1 MRSIKIV
8 ATSRYLPKRKVD
20 LKELASLLNVTED
33 FILSRT
39 GIETRYYVENESL
52 DYLANMAAKD
62 LIESANIDKNSIDMI
77 IVATTTTNILMPG
90 VSYKVQKE
98 LEIKNCICLDILAG
112 CAGFINAFDVARM
125 YIALG
130 KCNNALIIG
139 ADVLSKYTNKN
150 DISTA
155 VVLSDGAGAVFIEKT
170 DDEKKYVSDIVSEG
184 SKGDILTC
192 NVNDYIYMNGKEIYK
207 YAITETVK
215 SVQRLLDM
223 SNEDLDSISY
233 IVPHQANLRIIESV
247 VNKLK
252 MTDSKMFKNI
262 QNVGNTFCA
271 SIPIALNDMFKN
283 GLLKEKDKIVLLGFG
298 GGLNTGSILI
308 EI

>member
-1 MRSIKIV
+1 MENIRIV
-8 ATSRYLPKRKVD
+8 ATSSYLPKRKVNS
-20 LKELASLLNVTED
+20 KELASMLNVAED

-52 DYLANMAAKD
+52 DYLANMAAKK
-62 LIESANIDKNSIDMI
+62 LIEDAKIDKNSVDMI

-125 YIALG
+125 YIAMG
-130 KCNNALIIG
+130 KCNNAIIIG

-155 VVLSDGAGAVFIEKT
+155 VVLSDGAGAVFIERT
-170 DDEKKYVSDIVSEG
+170 SDEKKYVSDIVSEG

-215 SVQRLLDM
+215 SVQRILDM
-223 SNEDLDSISY
+223 SNESLDSISY

-247 VNKLK
+247 VNKLQ
-252 MTDSKMFKNI
+252 MSDDKMFKNI

-271 SIPIALNDMFKN
+271 SIPIALDDMFKN
-283 GLLKEKDKIVLLGFG
+283 RLIKENDKIVLLGFG